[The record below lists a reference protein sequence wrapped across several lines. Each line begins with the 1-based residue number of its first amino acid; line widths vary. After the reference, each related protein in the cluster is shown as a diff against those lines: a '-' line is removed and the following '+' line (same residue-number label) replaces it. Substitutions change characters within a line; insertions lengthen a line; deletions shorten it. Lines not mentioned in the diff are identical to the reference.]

1 MQTRLMAKN
10 KRFQQ
15 KVHTLIEKDGV
26 SLTPTEINEILS
38 LMKEISTDSEVT
50 KFLPIYTVEKENK
63 AQHFEG
69 QIANEVESSVD

>member
-26 SLTPTEINEILS
+26 SLTSAESDEIVSPEGN
-38 LMKEISTDSEVT
+38 
-50 KFLPIYTVEKENK
+50 IY
-63 AQHFEG
+63 
-69 QIANEVESSVD
+69 

>member
-1 MQTRLMAKN
+1 MGFL
-10 KRFQQ
+10 
-15 KVHTLIEKDGV
+15 D
-26 SLTPTEINEILS
+26 EILS

-50 KFLPIYTVEKENK
+50 KFLPIYTVERENE

>member
-26 SLTPTEINEILS
+26 SLTPTESDEILS

-50 KFLPIYTVEKENK
+50 KFLPIYTVKKENE

-69 QIANEVESSVD
+69 QNCKSSGILS